1 MMKGHF
7 SSDRFASSSQY
18 GGGSGSGHY
27 PSSSHQ
33 SSLPV
38 SAADAEDDE
47 IQKAIAL
54 SKETA
59 KKETDKRETLGEE
72 TKPDKKDKQTEKK
85 TTDPKKKS
93 SEKKG
98 DNKGKK
104 EKKASAKAKSGD
116 KKPTDEEGISEDDG
130 EDSPLP
136 SNEDSEWDLS
146 DES

>member
-38 SAADAEDDE
+38 SAADAEDGE

-59 KKETDKRETLGEE
+59 RKEEERRKRKEGRVAARRSNEKDDDFEIGLGFEKFATGNAGSGAANDIDDFDFGNMGSGSKKE
-72 TKPDKKDKQTEKK
+72 
-85 TTDPKKKS
+85 
-93 SEKKG
+93 
-98 DNKGKK
+98 
-104 EKKASAKAKSGD
+104 
-116 KKPTDEEGISEDDG
+116 EEGK
-130 EDSPLP
+130 
-136 SNEDSEWDLS
+136 
-146 DES
+146 